1 MTGKPAPERSGTLY
15 LNVFIDALG
24 WPVAERNRF
33 LPELAAVRQPVRTV
47 LGYSSGAVP
56 TILTGL
62 LPRQHGQWSFFYYAP
77 QTSPFGFLRPLA
89 VLPHILAANHR
100 VRVPLSRQVKRL
112 LGYTGYFS
120 LYAFPFGRL
129 PDFDYCE
136 KRDLF
141 APGGMPGVPTVFD
154 ALRQEGIAFHLS
166 DWHRSE
172 DDNLAA
178 AKAAVADP
186 ALRTTFIYLPALD
199 GAMHIGGHAAAPP
212 RLERYAR
219 EVRALQEAARP
230 HHARVVT
237 RLFSDHG
244 MAEVRR
250 TVDLKRVVENGEGDG
265 LAYGRDFAVTYDST
279 MARFWWL
286 REGAREAM
294 VRRLEGLG
302 AGRFLT
308 REERHELGIDF
319 PGDRYGE
326 DFFLCDPAV
335 LVVPSDLGLR
345 PIAGMHGYHPD
356 DADSDGVLLSDHPVT
371 LPVDRIDDLNTM
383 MRADVGLPPAA
394 GAPGTAARQGV
405 GAAAG
410 PARGPVRKG
419 ARS

>member
-1 MTGKPAPERSGTLY
+1 VTPTRISPTSRPQPAGDTLY

-24 WPVAERNRF
+24 WPVAEGNAF
-33 LPELAAVRQPVRTV
+33 LPELGAVRQPVRTV

-77 QTSPFGFLRPLA
+77 RTSPFGFLRPLA
-89 VLPHILAANHR
+89 LLPHVLAANHR

-120 LYAFPFGRL
+120 LYAFPFARL
-129 PDFDYCE
+129 GDFDYCE

-154 ALRQEGIAFHLS
+154 ALRPAGIAFHLS
-166 DWHRSE
+166 DWRASE
-172 DDNLAA
+172 DANLAA
-178 AKAAVADP
+178 ARAAVADP
-186 ALRTTFIYLPALD
+186 ALRTTFVYLPALD
-199 GAMHIGGHAAAPP
+199 GAMHLGGHAAAPT

-219 EVRALQEAARP
+219 EIRTLQAEARR
-230 HHARVVT
+230 HHRRVVT

-244 MAEVRR
+244 MAHVRR
-250 TVDLKRVVENGEGDG
+250 TADLKRVVEGDG

-286 REGAREAM
+286 REGVAEAM
-294 VRRLEGLG
+294 RERLEKLG
-302 AGRFLT
+302 VGRFLT
-308 REERHELGIDF
+308 REERHDLGIDF

-326 DFFLCDPAV
+326 DFFLCDPGV
-335 LVVPSDLGLR
+335 LVVPSDLGLK

-356 DADSDGVLLSDHPVT
+356 DVDSDGVLLSDEA
-371 LPVDRIDDLNTM
+371 LPVRVQRIDDLNTL
-383 MRADVGLPPAA
+383 MRADVGLPAAA
-394 GAPGTAARQGV
+394 GAPGAAARQWTQRTGE
-405 GAAAG
+405 
-410 PARGPVRKG
+410 G
-419 ARS
+419 ARA